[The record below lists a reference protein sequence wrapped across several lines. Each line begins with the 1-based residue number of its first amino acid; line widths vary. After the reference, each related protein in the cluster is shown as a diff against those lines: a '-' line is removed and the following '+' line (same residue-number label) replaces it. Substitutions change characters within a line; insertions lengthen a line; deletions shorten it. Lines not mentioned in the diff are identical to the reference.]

1 MAVLA
6 EDQKG
11 LEVSIKML
19 EEVCKAYGMKVNA
32 KKTK

>member
-11 LEVSIKML
+11 LEVLIKML
-19 EEVCKAYGMKVNA
+19 EEACKAYGMKVNA

>member
-19 EEVCKAYGMKVNA
+19 EEA
-32 KKTK
+32 

>member
-19 EEVCKAYGMKVNA
+19 EEARKAYAMKVNA